1 MLFTNPC
8 FPGVS
13 SQELPTDAK
22 GMGAAF
28 QLNIIY
34 CTFYIYFEIDRTL
47 AISEI
52 KPCTRNWSQLKSFGF
67 NKNK

>member
-1 MLFTNPC
+1 M
-8 FPGVS
+8 
-13 SQELPTDAK
+13 DAK